1 MANDI
6 STIKA
11 RGKIIAK
18 MAAGMLS
25 DKVEFVKAIDKEE
38 KAILEG
44 KNGYKSG
51 DSVDVNVPTRFLAS
65 SNADITSTIQDIEEE
80 TRPLTLDQR
89 SVVGVALD
97 SKEISTDLGLK
108 DWAKRILEPAMNT
121 ISNDIESKALNIAA
135 LATSNYLAPQ
145 SPIKFDTDFVLQA
158 GELMDISGCSDAANR
173 YLLLNPTASRSA
185 VNERKGLFQSS
196 EEIAKQY
203 KKGVMGIADGFAFLK
218 NNLIASTQNG
228 SDVATVVVD
237 TAPAEGSNSFVV
249 SGLTATTGTVK
260 KGSVFTID
268 GIFRVH
274 PITKTTLP
282 ELMQFTVLEDV
293 TADGSGEA
301 TVLVSPNFYSSA
313 SGSLQNVSAL
323 PVGAE
328 ALVFAGAASQI
339 LANNMAFH
347 KSAFRF
353 MSAPL
358 LTPDGVDMV
367 AQERVNGI
375 TVRVVRQYDI
385 KTDKLVTRLDV
396 LWGLCAVRPEWA
408 VRLLH

>member
-135 LATSNYLAPQ
+135 LATSNFLAPQ

-158 GELMDISGCSDAANR
+158 GELMDISGCS
-173 YLLLNPTASRSA
+173 
-185 VNERKGLFQSS
+185 
-196 EEIAKQY
+196 
-203 KKGVMGIADGFAFLK
+203 
-218 NNLIASTQNG
+218 
-228 SDVATVVVD
+228 
-237 TAPAEGSNSFVV
+237 
-249 SGLTATTGTVK
+249 
-260 KGSVFTID
+260 
-268 GIFRVH
+268 
-274 PITKTTLP
+274 
-282 ELMQFTVLEDV
+282 EDV
-293 TADGSGEA
+293 G
-301 TVLVSPNFYSSA
+301 N
-313 SGSLQNVSAL
+313 
-323 PVGAE
+323 
-328 ALVFAGAASQI
+328 I
-339 LANNMAFH
+339 FH
-347 KSAFRF
+347 C
-353 MSAPL
+353 L
-358 LTPDGVDMV
+358 
-367 AQERVNGI
+367 
-375 TVRVVRQYDI
+375 
-385 KTDKLVTRLDV
+385 
-396 LWGLCAVRPEWA
+396 
-408 VRLLH
+408 